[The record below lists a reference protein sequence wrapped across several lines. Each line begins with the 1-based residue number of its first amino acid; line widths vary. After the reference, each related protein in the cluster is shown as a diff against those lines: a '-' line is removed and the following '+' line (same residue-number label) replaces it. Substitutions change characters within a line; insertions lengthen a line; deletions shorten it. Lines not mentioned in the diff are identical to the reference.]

1 MGNADFLTM
10 YRNPMVKYESVT
22 RNKKD
27 KGWVEGMAFNYGRV
41 ALVVGASSGM
51 GKACAEYLRDQG
63 YYVYG
68 TSRKA
73 AFPETTKR
81 NEQGFIRM
89 IPLDVTKED
98 TIKQAIEFVLGQEGE
113 INVLLNCAG
122 YALGGAIEDLA
133 LDEIQEIFHTNVFGM
148 MMVIKQVLPGM
159 REQRKGLIVNISSVA
174 GFIAIPFQSMYSAT
188 KYAVEA
194 MTEALRM
201 EVKPFGIRV
210 SMIDPGDINTG
221 FTSARKIAKQAQV
234 NPVYKQ
240 RHEKAVNE
248 MIKSETN
255 GPGPEVV
262 VKEFSKILNS
272 NNPPVRIVV
281 GMQYK
286 AVALLKRLLPAKVVE
301 GVVEKM
307 Y

>member
-1 MGNADFLTM
+1 
-10 YRNPMVKYESVT
+10 
-22 RNKKD
+22 
-27 KGWVEGMAFNYGRV
+27 MAFKYGRV

-73 AFPETTKR
+73 VFPVMTER
-81 NEQGFIRM
+81 NGQGFLQM
-89 IPLDVTKED
+89 IPLDVTRED
-98 TIKQAIEFVLGQEGE
+98 SISQAVDFVLKQEGQ

-122 YALGGAIEDLA
+122 YALGGAIEDLT

-148 MMVIKQVLPGM
+148 MMVIKHVLPGM
-159 REQRKGLIVNISSVA
+159 RDRQKGLIVNISSVA
-174 GFIAIPFQSMYSAT
+174 GFIAIPFQSMYSAS

-201 EVKPFGIRV
+201 EVKPFGIKV

-221 FTSARKIAKQAQV
+221 FTAARKIAKQAHV

-240 RHEKAVNE
+240 RHDRAVHE
-248 MIKSETN
+248 MIKSETK

-262 VKEFSKILNS
+262 VREFARILNS
-272 NNPPVRIVV
+272 NNPPIRIVV

-301 GVVEKM
+301 SVVEKM